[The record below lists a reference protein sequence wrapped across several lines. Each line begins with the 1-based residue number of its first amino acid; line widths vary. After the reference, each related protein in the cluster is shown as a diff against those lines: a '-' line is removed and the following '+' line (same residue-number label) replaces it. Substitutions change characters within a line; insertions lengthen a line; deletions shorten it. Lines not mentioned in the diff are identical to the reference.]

1 MDEPAATPAEG
12 PTAKAKPRSGLLNL
26 LVDYGPIVVFF
37 VVYRLY
43 APADHSSLAEVATV
57 IRATASFMAA
67 AVLALTVSKWK
78 LGHVSP
84 MLWLSTA
91 MIVVFGGLT
100 IAFQNAAF
108 IQLKPTLIYLLCGLA
123 LLIGAWR
130 GKALLKILLDAAFE
144 GLNDEGWLKLS
155 RRWGWF
161 FLFLAALNEVL
172 RYLYNQENG
181 GLETW
186 IGMKLWVFL
195 PLTFLFT
202 FTQLPMLLKHGLAQD
217 AQGEVVTDPLHD

>member
-1 MDEPAATPAEG
+1 MDEIASTPA
-12 PTAKAKPRSGLLNL
+12 AKAKPKSGLLNL
-26 LVDYGPIVVFF
+26 AVDYGPIVVFF

-43 APADHSSLAEVATV
+43 EPKDHSSIAEVASV
-57 IRATASFMAA
+57 IRATASFMVA
-67 AVLALTVSKWK
+67 AVLALIVSKWK
-78 LGHVSP
+78 LGRISP

-130 GKALLKILLDAAFE
+130 GKALLKVLLDAAFE
-144 GLNDEGWLKLS
+144 GLSDEGWLKLS
-155 RRWGWF
+155 HRWGWF

-172 RYLYNQENG
+172 RHLYNQENG

-217 AQGEVVTDPLHD
+217 AQDEVVTDPLHD

>member
-1 MDEPAATPAEG
+1 MMDEAATAPAKK
-12 PTAKAKPRSGLLNL
+12 PKAGYLNL
-26 LVDYGPIVVFF
+26 LVDYGPIIVFF
-37 VVYRLY
+37 AVYRIY
-43 APADHSSLAEVATV
+43 SPDNHNGLAELATV
-57 IRATASFMAA
+57 VRATASFMVAA
-67 AVLALTVSKWK
+67 IVALIVSKWK
-78 LGHVSP
+78 LGRVSP

-100 IAFQNAAF
+100 IVFQNADF
-108 IQLKPTLIYLLCGLA
+108 IQIKPTLIYVLCGLA

-144 GLNDEGWLKLS
+144 GLDDAGWLKLS
-155 RRWGWF
+155 WRWGVF
-161 FLFLAALNEVL
+161 FLALAALNEVL
-172 RYLYNQENG
+172 RHIYNQANG

-202 FTQLPMLLKHGLAQD
+202 FTQLPMLLRHGLASD
-217 AQGEVVTDPLHD
+217 AQDEVITNPANE